1 MRLLLVLALALT
13 ALAAGCGSDS
23 DSGSGKDVTVVATTT
38 EVADL
43 VRSVGGERV
52 DVRGLLSA
60 GADPHGYEPRPSDA
74 SSMLDAAVVFKSGGE
89 IDEWLDEL
97 VDNAG
102 GDAEVVELID
112 SVETIEGG
120 HAHEEEETEGHEEE
134 EETDPHWWQDPR
146 NVVLAVAAIR
156 DALSAAD
163 PDGRAVYE
171 RNAAAYTRELRR
183 LDREIAACVEQVPA
197 PQRKLVT
204 THDSLGYFARRY
216 DVEVIGSV
224 IPSLS
229 TQAQPSAGDIAELVD
244 QVRDE
249 GVEAVF
255 PEAGTSE
262 RLERALAR
270 EAGAQVGDPLWADTL
285 GDEGSEAESYLGAM
299 AANTAALVEGMS
311 GGSVSCGPRAG

>member
-1 MRLLLVLALALT
+1 MRLLLVLAV
-13 ALAAGCGSDS
+13 ALAALVVGCGSDS
-23 DSGSGKDVTVVATTT
+23 DSASGSDEDVTVVATTT

-43 VRSVGGERV
+43 VWSVGGERV

-74 SSMLDAAVVFKSGGE
+74 SSILDAAVVFKSGGE
-89 IDEWLDEL
+89 IDAWLDEL

-120 HAHEEEETEGHEEE
+120 HEEG
-134 EETDPHWWQDPR
+134 ETDPHWWQDPR
-146 NVVLAVAAIR
+146 NAVLAVAAIR
-156 DALSAAD
+156 NALSAAD
-163 PDGRAVYE
+163 PDGRVVYE

-183 LDREIAACVEQVPA
+183 LDREIAACVAKVPA
-197 PQRKLVT
+197 AKRKLVT

-216 DVEVIGSV
+216 DIDVVGSV

-229 TQAQPSAGDIAELVD
+229 TQAQPSAGDIADLVD

-255 PEAGTSE
+255 PEAETSE
-262 RLERALAR
+262 RLEQALAR
-270 EAGAQVGDPLWADTL
+270 EAGAQVGEPLWADTL
-285 GDEGSEAESYLGAM
+285 GGEGSGAETYVDAM

-311 GGSVSCGPRAG
+311 GGAVSCQAAP